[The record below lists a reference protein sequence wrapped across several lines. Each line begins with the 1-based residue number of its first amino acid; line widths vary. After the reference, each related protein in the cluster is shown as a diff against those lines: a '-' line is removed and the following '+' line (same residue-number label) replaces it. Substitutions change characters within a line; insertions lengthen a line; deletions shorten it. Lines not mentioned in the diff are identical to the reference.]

1 MGIAEPIC
9 ASQTLQLT
17 LLLQVVVAIRP
28 LRRAC
33 PGASQPFALFTWSGL
48 YAVVA
53 VTFIFQLGHAHAC
66 ASPLILHGTLC
77 SVQHNSLFWM

>member
-1 MGIAEPIC
+1 MCIPDI
-9 ASQTLQLT
+9 TPFVT

-28 LRRAC
+28 LRCAC

-53 VTFIFQLGHAHAC
+53 VTFICNLVMRMYAPVH
-66 ASPLILHGTLC
+66 
-77 SVQHNSLFWM
+77 